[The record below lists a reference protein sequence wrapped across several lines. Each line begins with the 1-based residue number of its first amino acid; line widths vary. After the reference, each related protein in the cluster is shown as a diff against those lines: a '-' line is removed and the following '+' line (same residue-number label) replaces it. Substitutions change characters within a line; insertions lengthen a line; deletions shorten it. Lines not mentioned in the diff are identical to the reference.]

1 MIKSQVEIVAHDTI
15 KRKDKTVHGK
25 NNSPRKGSGPMKK
38 HSILTWFCLLVSLL
52 LLLAGCTDS
61 VSSTPETLCGTYT
74 SGDAELQ
81 KIFSVDQSNAF
92 YYADQKNDRFIL
104 GQLQPQGE
112 DAYLLS
118 CQDPNNAAILPDQEF
133 TYDGKG
139 FSITI
144 QDELYVFQK
153 TGDIPSII
161 GDTTRYS

>member
-1 MIKSQVEIVAHDTI
+1 
-15 KRKDKTVHGK
+15 
-25 NNSPRKGSGPMKK
+25 MKK

-52 LLLAGCTDS
+52 LLLAGCTYNFPP
-61 VSSTPETLCGTYT
+61 TPGTICGTYT

-92 YYADQKNDRFIL
+92 YYADQKNDRFIF
-104 GQLQPQGE
+104 GQIQPQGE

-118 CQDPNNAAILPDQEF
+118 CQDPNNAAILPDQEL

-144 QDELYVFQK
+144 QDEVYVFQK
-153 TGDIPSII
+153 TDDIPSII

>member
-1 MIKSQVEIVAHDTI
+1 
-15 KRKDKTVHGK
+15 
-25 NNSPRKGSGPMKK
+25 MKK

-52 LLLAGCTDS
+52 VLLAGCTYNFPP
-61 VSSTPETLCGTYT
+61 TPGTICGTYT

-104 GQLQPQGE
+104 GQIQPQGE
-112 DAYLLS
+112 DTYLIS
-118 CQDPNNAAILPDQEF
+118 CQDPNNAAILPDQELS
-133 TYDGKG
+133 YDGKG
-139 FSITI
+139 FSIII
-144 QDELYVFQK
+144 QDEVYVFQK

>member
-1 MIKSQVEIVAHDTI
+1 
-15 KRKDKTVHGK
+15 
-25 NNSPRKGSGPMKK
+25 MKK

-52 LLLAGCTDS
+52 LLLAGCTYNFPP
-61 VSSTPETLCGTYT
+61 TPGTICGTYT

-92 YYADQKNDRFIL
+92 YYADQKNDRYIL
-104 GQLQPQGE
+104 GQIQPQGE
-112 DAYLLS
+112 DTYLIS
-118 CQDPNNAAILPDQEF
+118 CQDPNNAAILPDQEL

-144 QDELYVFQK
+144 QDEVYVFQK
-153 TGDIPSII
+153 TDDIPSII